1 VIHAID
7 HIAILSQ
14 DHARPSPQDD
24 PCPLTLSARR
34 RSCSP
39 RTCSPPYGRIT
50 PPPSPHSLRVARL
63 VARIAPHL
71 PGEPWRG
78 RIAEVYAAAALHD
91 IGKLRTPLTLLTAA
105 RALSAAEWAVMVKH
119 PGDGVALI
127 ERATDHTHAPLS
139 CVSPLLAAAA
149 WGHHAWWDGAERG
162 YPHHLR
168 GEDISPIARLVAII
182 DVFDAMTAEDRPYR
196 VALAHTAALR
206 EIERGAGTQFDPAL
220 VAWVLSQGLL
230 ADEVAA

>member
-1 VIHAID
+1 V
-7 HIAILSQ
+7 
-14 DHARPSPQDD
+14 SPDAVGAASLV
-24 PCPLTLSARR
+24 LTTDLLAALRAHH
-34 RSCSP
+34 P
-39 RTCSPPYGRIT
+39 ATVA
-50 PPPSPHSLRVARL
+50 HSLRVARL

-196 VALAHTAALR
+196 PPLAPAAALQ
-206 EIERGAGTQFDPAL
+206 EVARGAGTQFEPAL
-220 VAWVLSQGLL
+220 VRWVLAHGVLD
-230 ADEVAA
+230 DEVAA